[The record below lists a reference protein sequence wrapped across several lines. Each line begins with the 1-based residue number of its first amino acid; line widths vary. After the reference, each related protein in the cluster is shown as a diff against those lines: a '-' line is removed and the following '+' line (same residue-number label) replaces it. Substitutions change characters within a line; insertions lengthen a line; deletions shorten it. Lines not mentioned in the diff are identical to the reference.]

1 MSLTTSKDMP
11 RHSVI
16 GARIK
21 NVYLDP
27 VFNGAHAQPD
37 GPATFAMNMTPGVID
52 NNNDNYKD
60 NFQ

>member
-1 MSLTTSKDMP
+1 MTTNKDMP

-52 NNNDNYKD
+52 N
-60 NFQ
+60 FQ